1 MAVVEDF
8 VTLYAERDW
17 DRLASCFSK
26 GGFERIG
33 PYGDV
38 IASSREYID
47 FLRRVVPTLQEGY
60 ELKPVH
66 IAYAGDTAIAELVE
80 HLDIQGKMTDL
91 PEAIVFRLDE
101 EGLIKGMHL
110 YLQQPG
116 GEAPVGGREAMG
128 KMPD

>member
-38 IASSREYID
+38 IASIPCAN
-47 FLRRVVPTLQEGY
+47 VVS
-60 ELKPVH
+60 
-66 IAYAGDTAIAELVE
+66 AVE
-80 HLDIQGKMTDL
+80 
-91 PEAIVFRLDE
+91 
-101 EGLIKGMHL
+101 
-110 YLQQPG
+110 
-116 GEAPVGGREAMG
+116 
-128 KMPD
+128 